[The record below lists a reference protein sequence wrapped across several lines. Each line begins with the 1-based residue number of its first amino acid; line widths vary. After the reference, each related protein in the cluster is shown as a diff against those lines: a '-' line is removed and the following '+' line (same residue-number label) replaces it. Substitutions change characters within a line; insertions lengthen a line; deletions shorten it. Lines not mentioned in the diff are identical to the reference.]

1 MLIEKII
8 NCSGCGQLLKLPN
21 KNQVAV
27 RQLQCPK
34 CGKLLVVS
42 FLEDDKRK
50 TAEPEEEG
58 TVCAP
63 GGDTSKP
70 CPYVEFEG
78 KRYFLTRTTNVIGRW
93 ASASAADIQLQTR
106 DMYMGRHHAV
116 INRKTDETGNIVYT
130 LSAKDA
136 KNGLSVNG
144 IKVGTDDEIKLLD
157 GAIIE
162 MGKSFIIYRTQ

>member
-42 FLEDDKRK
+42 FLEEDKHK
-50 TAEPEEEG
+50 DAAEEDG
-58 TVCAP
+58 TVCDPSADP
-63 GGDTSKP
+63 SNP
-70 CPYVEFEG
+70 CPYIEFEG
-78 KRYFLTRTTNVIGRW
+78 NRYYLTRPVNVIGRR
-93 ASASAADIQLQTR
+93 ATTSSADIQLPTR

-116 INRKTDETGNIVYT
+116 IARKTDETGNNVCT
-130 LSAKDA
+130 LKAKDA
-136 KNGLSVNG
+136 KNGLSVSN
-144 IKVGTDDEIKLLD
+144 INVGPDDEIKLLD
-157 GAIIE
+157 GAIIK
-162 MGKSFIIYRTQ
+162 MGKSYIIYRTQ